1 MKSKRR
7 NMIIAGML
15 SVSMALGCSCFPV
28 WAEEETEE
36 TTEDTVKNGG
46 IENVLTADPIFTA
59 DPVQI
64 EEEPEVVLG
73 EGTVTEETPSFEY
86 AYTAPRDGRYYIKVT
101 DVSAN
106 CYIDGGVYD
115 DLGNSVVSL
124 WGKGD
129 REEMIE
135 LEEGDNYTVKIEQ
148 YSIERDNT
156 NFKVSII
163 AQKETTDISEVSEIK
178 DQITF
183 YQQKNVYTFTPK
195 VNGNYRFEITDK
207 TANAKFKLMARD
219 AYDSNIMDVTAGGY
233 EDGKTIELEADTT
246 YTIQV
251 RQEEG
256 IGQYTLHI
264 CQQKER
270 IDVSG
275 YTEIDDS
282 IQFTEQ
288 KNCYNFKAP
297 VTGTYLIQAGN
308 LRKQF
313 GVICSV
319 YDENSEG
326 LSSNDFWASYD
337 NNENYDNGVALEE
350 GKEYLVIVS
359 EGDGVG
365 EYSLFISYPEEA
377 TDYLKAFQ
385 SSGNTNKEA
394 ENKED
399 NKDVTENKEEK
410 ADASTIDNDAEAS
423 ETEQLKQENA
433 ELKAELESIKEM
445 LKENGIV
452 SDNEE
457 ATDN

>member
-1 MKSKRR
+1 MKSKRK
-7 NMIIAGML
+7 NMIMAGML
-15 SVSMALGCSCFPV
+15 SVSMAWGCSCFPV

-46 IENVLTADPIFTA
+46 IENVLTADSIFTA
-59 DPVQI
+59 DPVQV

-106 CYIDGGVYD
+106 CYIDGGIYDNLGNTVD
-115 DLGNSVVSL
+115 DL
-124 WGKGD
+124 WGSGD
-129 REEMIE
+129 HGTMVQ
-135 LEEGDNYTVKIEQ
+135 LEEGHDYTIKISQ
-148 YSIERDNT
+148 YSGKNS
-156 NFKVSII
+156 NFKVSVT
-163 AQKETTDISEVSEIK
+163 AQKETTDISEISEVK

-183 YQQKNVYTFTPK
+183 DQQKNVYTFTPK

-207 TANAKFKLMARD
+207 TANAKFKLMAWD

-365 EYSLFISYPEEA
+365 EYSLFITYPEEA
-377 TDYLKAFQ
+377 NDYLKDFQ
-385 SSGNTNKEA
+385 SSGNTNKE
-394 ENKED
+394 D
-399 NKDVTENKEEK
+399 NKDVTKNKEEK
-410 ADASTIDNDAEAS
+410 TDASTTDNDAEAS

-452 SDNEE
+452 SDDEE
-457 ATDN
+457 ETDN